1 MSTTALKWF
10 YAVPEKKPYMLA
22 ERVRNSLWEMRL
34 GGLWLDTASVEP
46 HFVLTGAHS
55 GSNVK
60 MEWEPNQ
67 WLRLTAKPEAPGLV
81 EGLRVLL
88 MRKPTLSFTDKDGH
102 TVTEWWVKAEDAAR
116 RWQEIQGKPAFGEP
130 KRLDQ

>member
-1 MSTTALKWF
+1 
-10 YAVPEKKPYMLA
+10 
-22 ERVRNSLWEMRL
+22 
-34 GGLWLDTASVEP
+34 
-46 HFVLTGAHS
+46 
-55 GSNVK
+55 